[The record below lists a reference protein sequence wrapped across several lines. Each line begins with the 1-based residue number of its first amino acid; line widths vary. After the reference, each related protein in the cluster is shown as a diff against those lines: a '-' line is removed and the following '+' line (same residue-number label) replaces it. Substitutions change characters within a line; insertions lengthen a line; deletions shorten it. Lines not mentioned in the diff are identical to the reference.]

1 MLLVE
6 VMPSLQSFLSIDVAG
21 FDHLRGIYVAMRHRG
36 TLLATDL
43 DTDQGLIGSGPRY
56 ALTSALAS
64 RCRRGHLGR

>member
-6 VMPSLQSFLSIDVAG
+6 VMPSLQSFFSIDVAG
-21 FDHLRGIYVAMRHRG
+21 LDHLRGIYVAMRYGG

-64 RCRRGHLGR
+64 RCGRGHLGR